1 MSQGRREVLEE
12 SKMKGIVAGAAT
24 VGTVAVGVLV
34 SPVLAA
40 VAAVPT
46 AYIGYRWWKHRAQ
59 NGIRF

>member
-1 MSQGRREVLEE
+1 MSQGRQDVLEQ

-24 VGTVAVGVLV
+24 VGTVAVGVLIG
-34 SPVLAA
+34 PVVAA

-46 AYIGYRWWKHRAQ
+46 AYLGYRWWKHRAK